1 MVLVEIEVTVVFT
14 ELAARRALKFATR
27 LEEAMPIEAAFAD
40 ATEAAVTAT
49 EYVNDARRA
58 SVQLLIST
66 LIVSAVESFTASRY
80 AAVASSVQRQHPAS
94 TADS

>member
-1 MVLVEIEVTVVFT
+1 MVLVEIEVTCPKRQRSVWHQAQLGTVVFT

-27 LEEAMPIEAAFAD
+27 LEEAMPVEAAFAD

-58 SVQLLIST
+58 SVQLIIST
-66 LIVSAVESFTASRY
+66 CTVKA
-80 AAVASSVQRQHPAS
+80 QHRQAH
-94 TADS
+94 